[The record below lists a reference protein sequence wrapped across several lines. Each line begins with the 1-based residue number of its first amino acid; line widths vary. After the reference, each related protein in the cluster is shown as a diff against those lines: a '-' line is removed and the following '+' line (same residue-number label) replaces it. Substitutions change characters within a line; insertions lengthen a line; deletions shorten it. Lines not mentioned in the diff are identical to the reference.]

1 MTVSSA
7 PAARPS
13 LWLWGEFIILFVG
26 APLLITATFGVFP
39 LLPIIA
45 AFAGLS
51 LVLLQLTPGW
61 RWRHLLRRPVLGEWR
76 VIAIYTALTLATSL
90 AIVFGLAPNRFLELP
105 THRPELWLMIMV
117 LYPIFSA
124 FPQEIIFRSLF
135 FERYGRLFP
144 NAAVAIAV
152 NGAAFALGHL
162 FFNNWVTIAMTGVG
176 GAIMGWAYLRHRAI
190 GLPWVLHSIAGQ
202 IIFTV
207 GLGVYFY
214 HGAIGAT
221 P

>member
-1 MTVSSA
+1 MTFPTQSTNRSKTL
-7 PAARPS
+7 
-13 LWLWGEFIILFVG
+13 LWIEFVALFVG
-26 APLLITATFGVFP
+26 APLLITATFGILP

-51 LVLLQLTPGW
+51 LILLQFTPGW
-61 RWRHLLRRPVLGEWR
+61 EWRRLLRGPVFGEWR
-76 VIAIYTALTLATSL
+76 ILLLYFAVTLALSL
-90 AIVFGLAPNRFLELP
+90 TIVFTLIPERFLELP
-105 THRPELWLMIMV
+105 THRPDLWLTILV

-124 FPQEIIFRSLF
+124 FPQEIIFRTLF

-144 NAAVAIAV
+144 NPVVAIIA
-152 NGAAFALGHL
+152 NGVAFALGHL
-162 FFNNWVTIAMTGVG
+162 FFNSWVTIGMTGVG
-176 GAIMGWAYLRHRAI
+176 GAIMGWAYLRNRSI
-190 GLPWVLHSIAGQ
+190 GLPWALHSIAGQ